1 MKSLIVRELRQ
12 ETSRL
17 KQTLAGEGELLL
29 DRNKVRQRFD
39 ADLRSGFFIV
49 HPLRTSILVS
59 ARRWIADGE
68 PQATLEALHFATA
81 LEANADVLATD
92 DRQFARAARAAV
104 LRVETFI

>member
-1 MKSLIVRELRQ
+1 MKTLNVRELRQ
-12 ETSRL
+12 ETSR
-17 KQTLAGEGELLL
+17 
-29 DRNKVRQRFD
+29 R
-39 ADLRSGFFIV
+39 LRSGFFIA

-68 PQATLEALHFATA
+68 PLAALEALHLATA

-92 DRQFARAARAAV
+92 ERQFARAARAAG